1 MKNRIFA
8 LLLLLPLSILLF
20 AGMEVNLDDSRRAT
34 LSNDI
39 LTIQTDPK
47 GRVVSC
53 VYDETELI
61 AKPNTWYLSYNSAK
75 YHELGAVQAE
85 IKTQTDDMIEI
96 VYTNDAPGGARFT
109 QGYILRKGVSGIY
122 TYVVV
127 EGTENAE
134 SIGEARIVYR
144 LDDALFHDGYVNE
157 QAQGGMPRHEVMK
170 AVEREGMI
178 QDATFYLPD
187 SSIYTKYDW
196 GTYMKDDH
204 VHGVMSD
211 HIGVWAIGC
220 SMEYVNGGALRQ
232 DLTVHSDIKS
242 TLLLQMFQSGHYGAY
257 APTFDAGKQKIY
269 GPFMLYLNKGA
280 RADMIADAKR
290 EAAQQEEAWPFQWFK
305 HEEYALDRATVSGRI
320 RITNAMPAGRML
332 VTLAQPGN
340 VYTQS
345 EGYIF
350 WAETDKKGRFSIPKV
365 RKGTYSLHA
374 YAIEGENTDEL
385 EVADIAVNDAEVEL
399 GTIGWAPLKHGK
411 TLWRIG
417 EADRLAAGF
426 KLADAPRAYDNFLKS
441 PDTLD
446 FTIGKSKDADWFY
459 CQRPKS
465 NYRIHFK
472 VKKIEGDSCHLTLS
486 TAASSLLPVIR
497 VMVNGKQAGEF
508 SNWENNR
515 DGAVYRSAT
524 QGGYRELHTVA
535 FPAQMLKKGSN
546 TIEITY
552 PKGRRHGKGGII
564 WDCLKLEIE

>member
-1 MKNRIFA
+1 MRNKIFSF
-8 LLLLLPLSILLF
+8 LLLLPLSVSLF
-20 AGMEVNLDDSRRAT
+20 AGIQVSLDDSRRAT
-34 LSNDI
+34 LSNDMV
-39 LTIQTDPK
+39 TIQIDPK
-47 GRVVSC
+47 GRVISC
-53 VYDETELI
+53 MYEGTELI
-61 AKPNTWYLSYNSAK
+61 GKPNTWYLSYNSAK

-85 IKTQTDDMIEI
+85 IKTQTDDMIEV
-96 VYTNDAPGGARFT
+96 VYTNDAPGGARFS

-134 SIGEARIVYR
+134 GIGEARIVYR

-157 QAQGGMPRHEVMK
+157 QAQGEMPRHEVMK
-170 AVEREGMI
+170 AVERDGQI

-187 SSIYTKYDW
+187 SSIYTKYNW

-242 TLLLQMFQSGHYGAY
+242 TLLLQMFQSGHYGAS

-269 GPFMLYLNKGA
+269 GPFMLYLNNGK

-290 EAAQQEEAWPFQWFK
+290 EAARQEKAWPFAWFS
-305 HEEYALDRATVSGRI
+305 HPLYALDRATVSGKI
-320 RITNAMPAGRML
+320 RITNAMPASRL
-332 VTLAQPGN
+332 RVTLAQAGN
-340 VYTQS
+340 VYTQGDS
-345 EGYIF
+345 YIF
-350 WAETDKKGRFSIPKV
+350 WAETDKKGSFAIPNV
-365 RKGTYSLHA
+365 RKGTYVLHA

-385 EVADIAVNDAEVEL
+385 EVADIQVDAEKVNL
-399 GTIGWAPLKHGK
+399 GTIDWAPRKHGK

-426 KLADAPRAYDNFLKS
+426 RLSDAPRAYGNFLQS

-446 FTIGKSKDADWFY
+446 YTIGKSKDSDWFY

-465 NYRIHFK
+465 NYRVHFSI
-472 VKKIEGDSCHLTLS
+472 KKIEGDSCYLTLS
-486 TAASSLLPVIR
+486 AAASSLLPIIR
-497 VMVNGKQAGEF
+497 VIVNGEQAGEF
-508 SNWENNR
+508 SDWENNR
-515 DGAVYRSAT
+515 DGAIYRSAP
-524 QGGYRELHTVA
+524 QSGYGQLHTVV
-535 FPAQMLKKGSN
+535 FPAKMLKKGNN

-552 PKGRRHGKGGII
+552 PKGRRRGIGGLL

>member
-1 MKNRIFA
+1 MKKLF
-8 LLLLLPLSILLF
+8 LLLLLPTSLCIQ
-20 AGMEVNLDDSRRAT
+20 AGLHVSLDESRRAT
-34 LSNDI
+34 ISNDL
-39 LTIQTDPK
+39 LTIQIDPK

-53 VYDETELI
+53 VYDGTELI
-61 AKPNTWYLSYNSAK
+61 AKPNTWYLSYNSDK
-75 YHELGAVQAE
+75 YHELGAVAAE
-85 IKTQTDDMIEI
+85 IKTQSEDMIEI
-96 VYTNDAPGGARFT
+96 VYTNDAPGGARFS
-109 QGYILRKGVSGIY
+109 QGYILRKGVSGLY

-127 EGTENAE
+127 EGTENPE
-134 SIGEARIVYR
+134 SLGEARVVYR

-157 QAQGGMPRHEVMK
+157 TAQGEMPRHEVMK

-187 SSIYTKYDW
+187 STIYTKYNW

-257 APTFDAGKQKIY
+257 APTFEQGERKIY

-305 HEEYALDRATVSGRI
+305 HEEYALDRATVSGRV
-320 RITNAMPAGRML
+320 RVTNSMPAGRML
-332 VTLAQPGN
+332 VTLAQKGN
-340 VYTQS
+340 IYAQGDS
-345 EGYIF
+345 YIF
-350 WAETDKKGRFSIPKV
+350 WAETDKKGNFSIPNV
-365 RKGTYSLHA
+365 RKGSYCLHV

-385 EVADIAVNDAEVEL
+385 EVADIAVNDAKVEL
-399 GTIGWAPLKHGK
+399 GTIDWAPLKHGK

-426 KLADAPRAYDNFLKS
+426 KLADAPRAYDNFLKA
-441 PDTLD
+441 PETID

-472 VKKIEGDSCHLTLS
+472 VKKIEGDSCYLS
-486 TAASSLLPVIR
+486 LATAATSLLPIIHIR
-497 VMVNGKQAGEF
+497 VNGQEAGEF
-508 SNWENNR
+508 HDWENNR
-515 DGAVYRSAT
+515 DGAIYRSAP
-524 QGGYRELHTVA
+524 QSGYWELHTVV
-535 FPAQMLKKGSN
+535 FPAKMLRKGNN
-546 TIEITY
+546 TIEIDY
-552 PKGRRHGKGGII
+552 PKGRRRGTGGIL
-564 WDCLKLEIE
+564 WDCIKLEIE

>member
-1 MKNRIFA
+1 MKKLF
-8 LLLLLPLSILLF
+8 LLLLLPTSLCIQ
-20 AGMEVNLDDSRRAT
+20 AGLHVSLDESRRAT
-34 LSNDI
+34 ISNDL
-39 LTIQTDPK
+39 LTIQIDPK

-61 AKPNTWYLSYNSAK
+61 AKPNTWYLSYNSDK
-75 YHELGAVQAE
+75 YHELGAVAAE
-85 IKTQTDDMIEI
+85 IKTQTEDMIEI
-96 VYTNDAPGGARFT
+96 VYTNDAPGGARFS
-109 QGYILRKGVSGIY
+109 QGYILRKGVSGLY
-122 TYVVV
+122 TYVVI
-127 EGTENAE
+127 EGTDTPE
-134 SIGEARIVYR
+134 SPGEARVVYR

-157 QAQGGMPRHEVMK
+157 VAQGEMPRHEVMK

-187 SSIYTKYDW
+187 SSIYTKYNW

-257 APTFDAGKQKIY
+257 APTFEQGERKIY

-305 HEEYALDRATVSGRI
+305 HEEYALDRAIVSGRV
-320 RITNAMPAGRML
+320 RVTNSMLAGRML

-350 WAETDKKGRFSIPKV
+350 WAETDKKGNFSIPKV

-374 YAIEGENTDEL
+374 YTIEGENMDEL
-385 EVADIAVNDAEVEL
+385 EVADIVVNDAEVEL
-399 GTIGWAPLKHGK
+399 GTIDWAPLKHGK

-426 KLADAPRAYDNFLKS
+426 KLADVPRAYDNFLKS

-472 VKKIEGDSCHLTLS
+472 VKKIEGDSCYLS
-486 TAASSLLPVIR
+486 LATAATSLLPIIHIR
-497 VMVNGKQAGEF
+497 VNGQEAGEF
-508 SNWENNR
+508 HEWEKIR
-515 DGAVYRSAT
+515 DGAIYRSAP
-524 QGGYRELHTVA
+524 QSGYWELHTVV
-535 FPAQMLKKGSN
+535 FPAKMLRKGNN
-546 TIEITY
+546 TIEIDY
-552 PKGRRHGKGGII
+552 PKGRRRGIGGIL
-564 WDCLKLEIE
+564 WDCIKLEIE

>member
-1 MKNRIFA
+1 MKKSILF
-8 LLLLLPLSILLF
+8 LLLLTSLRLQ
-20 AGMEVNLDDSRRAT
+20 AGMYVSLDESRRAT
-34 LSNDI
+34 ISND
-39 LTIQTDPK
+39 LVSIQIDPK

-53 VYDETELI
+53 VYEETELI

-75 YHELGAVQAE
+75 YHELGAVKAE
-85 IKTQTDDMIEI
+85 IKTHTDDMIEV
-96 VYTNDAPGGARFT
+96 VYTNDAPGGARFS
-109 QGYILRKGVSGIY
+109 QGYILRKGVSGLY
-122 TYVVV
+122 TYVVI
-127 EGTENAE
+127 EGTDTPE
-134 SIGEARIVYR
+134 SPGEVRVVYR

-157 QAQGGMPRHEVMK
+157 VAQGEMPRHDVMK

-187 SSIYTKYDW
+187 SSIYTKYNW

-257 APTFDAGKQKIY
+257 APTFDQGKRKIY

-280 RADMIADAKR
+280 RADMIADAQR
-290 EAAQQEEAWPFQWFK
+290 EASKQEQAWPFQWFK
-305 HEEYALDRATVSGRI
+305 HEEYALERATVSGRI
-320 RITNAMPAGRML
+320 RITNTMPAGRML

-345 EGYIF
+345 DGYIF
-350 WAETDKKGRFSIPKV
+350 WAETDKKGHFSIPKV

-374 YAIEGENTDEL
+374 YAIEGENMDEL
-385 EVADIAVNDAEVEL
+385 EVADIAVNETEVSL
-399 GTIGWAPLKHGK
+399 GTIDWAPLKHGK

-417 EADRLAAGF
+417 EADHLAAGF

-472 VKKIEGDSCHLTLS
+472 LKKIEGDSCYLS
-486 TAASSLLPVIR
+486 LATAATSLLPIIHIR
-497 VMVNGKQAGEF
+497 VNGQEAGEF
-508 SNWENNR
+508 HDWENIR
-515 DGAVYRSAT
+515 DGAIYRSAP
-524 QGGYRELHTVA
+524 QSGYWELHTVV
-535 FPAQMLKKGSN
+535 FPAKMLRKGNN
-546 TIEITY
+546 TIEIDY
-552 PKGRRHGKGGII
+552 PKGRRRGTGGIL
-564 WDCLKLEIE
+564 WDCIKLEME

>member
-1 MKNRIFA
+1 MKKLF
-8 LLLLLPLSILLF
+8 LLLLLPTSLCIR
-20 AGMEVNLDDSRRAT
+20 AGIHVSLDESRRAT
-34 LSNDI
+34 ISNDL
-39 LTIQTDPK
+39 LTIQIDPK

-75 YHELGAVQAE
+75 YHELGAVHAE
-85 IKTQTDDMIEI
+85 IKTQTDDMVEV
-96 VYTNDAPGGARFT
+96 VYTNDAPGGARFS
-109 QGYILRKGVSGIY
+109 QGYILRKGVSGLY
-122 TYVVV
+122 TYVVI
-127 EGTENAE
+127 EGTDTPE
-134 SIGEARIVYR
+134 SVGEARVVYR

-157 QAQGGMPRHEVMK
+157 VAQGEMPRHEVMK

-187 SSIYTKYDW
+187 STIYTKYNW

-220 SMEYVNGGALRQ
+220 SMEYVNGGPLRQ

-257 APTFDAGKQKIY
+257 APTFDQGKRKIY
-269 GPFMLYLNKGA
+269 GPFMLYLNKGT
-280 RADMIADAKR
+280 REDMIADAKR
-290 EAAQQEEAWPFQWFK
+290 EAGKQEEAWPFQWFK
-305 HEEYALDRATVSGRI
+305 HEDYALDRATVRGRV
-320 RITNAMPAGRML
+320 RVNNNESAGRML
-332 VTLAQPGN
+332 VTLAQPSN

-345 EGYIF
+345 DGYIF
-350 WAETDKKGRFSIPKV
+350 WAETDKRGHFSIPKV

-374 YAIEGENTDEL
+374 YTIEGENMDEL
-385 EVADIAVNDAEVEL
+385 EVADIAVNDAEVNL
-399 GTIGWAPLKHGK
+399 GTIDWAPLKHGK

-472 VKKIEGDSCHLTLS
+472 VKKIEGDSCYLS
-486 TAASSLLPVIR
+486 LATAATSLLPIIHIR
-497 VMVNGKQAGEF
+497 VNGQEAGEF
-508 SNWENNR
+508 HDWENIR
-515 DGAVYRSAT
+515 DGAIYRSAP
-524 QGGYRELHTVA
+524 QSGYWELHTVV
-535 FPAQMLKKGSN
+535 FPAKMLRKGNN
-546 TIEITY
+546 TIEIDY
-552 PKGRRHGKGGII
+552 PKGRRRGTGGIL
-564 WDCLKLEIE
+564 WDCIKLEIE